1 MIESN
6 YEILKNI
13 TSADIAVRVKASSRS
28 LLFKYGAEAL
38 MSEMIED
45 ISSIDKSISKTG
57 SFEGT
62 DLSLLYFEFLNEF
75 LFFKDAENL
84 LLLPHD
90 VSVSFSDGF
99 YICNFTLIGEKINR
113 NVHQFRVD
121 IKAVTLHALTIYE
134 ENGIFFAESVFD
146 V

>member
-1 MIESN
+1 MSYELIE
-6 YEILKNI
+6 NI
-13 TSADIAVRVKASSRS
+13 TSADIAVRVKAPSQS

-45 ISSIDKSISKTG
+45 ISSIKFTISKNG
-57 SFEGT
+57 KFEGT

-84 LLLPHD
+84 LLIPYSVEI
-90 VSVSFSDGF
+90 VSSEDLYKCS
-99 YICNFTLIGEKINR
+99 YILKGEKINR
-113 NVHQFRVD
+113 DRHKFKVD
-121 IKAVTLHALTIYE
+121 IKAVTLHALRIYK
-134 ENGIFFAESVFD
+134 ENEIYIAESVFD